1 MSLGPYKYRHL
12 LILQRPVFT
21 YTEWND
27 NLSLCVIQDIL
38 EFAFLDDAFTSE
50 RIKEPRDIWRFTHV
64 PGHRL
69 STPLHFKESV
79 KYIPIFRRA
88 IRNSEDNWI
97 TDATQ
102 AFQYEWAQEYNIAT
116 SKSAGFKKN
125 PSSLYEYRKGAANLS
140 KEYLSLKL
148 ISIDL
153 FLQGIQMSIPVIIS

>member
-1 MSLGPYKYRHL
+1 MSLGPYKFRHL
-12 LILQRPVFT
+12 LTLQRQVFT

-38 EFAFLDDAFTSE
+38 ELAFLDDAFASE

-64 PGHRL
+64 PGHWL

-79 KYIPIFRRA
+79 KDIPIFRRA
-88 IRNSEDNWI
+88 IKNSEGNWI

-102 AFQYEWAQEYNIAT
+102 AFRYERAQEYEIAT
-116 SKSAGFKKN
+116 SKSAGFKN
-125 PSSLYEYRKGAANLS
+125 PGSLYKYRKGAAANLS

-148 ISIDL
+148 ISINL
-153 FLQGIQMSIPVIIS
+153 FLQGI